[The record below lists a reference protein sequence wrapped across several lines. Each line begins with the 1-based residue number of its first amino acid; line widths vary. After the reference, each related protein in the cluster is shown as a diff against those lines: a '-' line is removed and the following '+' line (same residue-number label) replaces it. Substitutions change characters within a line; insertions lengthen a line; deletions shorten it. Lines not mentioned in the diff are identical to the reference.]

1 MTSAVVIAGLA
12 ALTGVAC
19 TRTDAVDIGDGG
31 ARGTVVRVV
40 DGDTIVA
47 NIGGRHEEIR
57 LIGIDTPETVHPD
70 RPVECF
76 GPEASDRTKALLP
89 GGTAITVRRDV
100 EARDVY
106 GRLLL
111 YVWRESDGTF
121 VNLDLVER
129 GFARPLTIEPND
141 AHSTDFTAAAVAA
154 ETGRLGLWQRCDG

>member
-1 MTSAVVIAGLA
+1 M
-12 ALTGVAC
+12 
-19 TRTDAVDIGDGG
+19 
-31 ARGTVVRVV
+31 VRVV

-47 NIGGRHEEIR
+47 SIGGHREEVR
-57 LIGIDTPETVHPD
+57 LVGIDTPETVHPD

-76 GPEASDRTKALLP
+76 GPEASDRTKELLP
-89 GGTAITVRRDV
+89 EGTDIIVRRDT

-121 VNLDLVER
+121 VNLDLVAR

-141 AHSTDFTAAAVAA
+141 THSADFVAAARAA
-154 ETGRLGLWQRCDG
+154 ERGRLGLWQKCDG

>member
-1 MTSAVVIAGLA
+1 M
-12 ALTGVAC
+12 
-19 TRTDAVDIGDGG
+19 
-31 ARGTVVRVV
+31 V

-47 NIGGRHEEIR
+47 RIGGHGEEVR

-76 GPEASDRTKALLP
+76 GPEASEHTKALLP
-89 GGTAITVRRDV
+89 EGTAVTVRRDV

-121 VNLDLVER
+121 VNLELVAN
-129 GFARPLTIEPND
+129 GFARPLSIEPNT
-141 AHSTDFTAAAVAA
+141 AHAGDFVAAARAA
-154 ETGRLGLWQRCDG
+154 ERGRLGLWRSCGG